1 MQTMIIHMAK
11 DQKRAPNVRKLLN
24 TLPNAQIMEAVI
36 GKDAL
41 AQGLIETAPGTRHKP
56 NYPFPLSA
64 AEIGCFLSHRACW
77 QQIIA
82 LNLPY
87 ALIVED
93 DMATEPP
100 WQNALELAQRHISP
114 EMFIRLPAKHR
125 EKPARILAQEAD
137 TQLFLPKQIGLQTVC
152 QIVGQNAARRLL
164 AASTVIDRPVDT
176 FLQMHWITGQP
187 IHTILPNGVSEET
200 AALGGST
207 IQKKKTGNKL
217 ARELKRLSY
226 RLKIT
231 ARPQNP

>member
-1 MQTMIIHMAK
+1 MHSMIIHMAN
-11 DQKRAPNVRKLLN
+11 DSKRAPNARHLLQ
-24 TLPNAQIMEAVI
+24 TLPNAQIIEAVI

-41 AQGLIETAPGTRHKP
+41 AQGLIQTAPGTRHKP
-56 NYPFPLSA
+56 HYPFALSP

-77 QQIIA
+77 QKIID

-93 DMATEPP
+93 DLATASP
-100 WQNALELAQRHISP
+100 WQTALDLAQRHISP

-125 EKPARILAQEAD
+125 EKPARILAQEAE
-137 TQLFLPKQIGLQTVC
+137 TNLFLPRQIGLQTVC

-187 IHTILPNGVSEET
+187 IYTILPNGVSEET
-200 AALGGST
+200 TALGGST

-217 ARELKRLSY
+217 ARELNRLSY
-226 RLKIT
+226 RLRV
-231 ARPQNP
+231 AMRPQHP